1 MGIIWIIV
9 GVAIAC
15 VLGNGIMRMRNR
27 SSESPLGFVSHRW
40 IAEHRIPL
48 LPDESR

>member
-1 MGIIWIIV
+1 MGIIWIVV
-9 GVAIAC
+9 GVAIAR
-15 VLGNGIMRMRNR
+15 VLATGIVRTRNR

-48 LPDESR
+48 LPDE